1 MIERSLKKKLDT
13 GKHGSEHFMTK
24 NDTSLNPSISEN
36 FYSRP
41 LIGLYGVYLDF
52 TNHFQEKIN
61 FIYLAFYKKGEKKF
75 LILLYGENK
84 LQLQKKENIIIIAK
98 NPLIKKT
105 TFFKKIIKSGQ
116 PLKMWV
122 F

>member
-1 MIERSLKKKLDT
+1 MIERSWKKKLDT

-41 LIGLYGVYLDF
+41 LIGLYSVYLDF
-52 TNHFQEKIN
+52 TNHFQKKIN

-84 LQLQKKENIIIIAK
+84 
-98 NPLIKKT
+98 
-105 TFFKKIIKSGQ
+105 
-116 PLKMWV
+116 V
-122 F
+122 